1 MTEVRCTMNARG
13 GFIESDA
20 PYLVESPGTGAG
32 VMLTLDSSIQR
43 ACEAVGIEMVD
54 KGCIVVLDA
63 PTGRVR
69 ASVSLPLYDP
79 ENVAA
84 SIARQDTSLV
94 NRALSAYNVGSV
106 FKPLLAAA
114 ALPFG
119 RVYVAAPQSQ
129 CSGMSQKLT
138 IRGTLAVEQADFP
151 VPVEAAWAVGGTPA
165 DCVKAAVKALV
176 PCRPDVV
183 LTGVNQGWNA
193 GLDIAYSGTIGAA
206 LEGVMNGIPAIAFS
220 AREFCDPGAMEVYL
234 PRVLQELLQAL
245 PKPGTLWNVNFPDC
259 AASACKGIL
268 RGRVPAAC
276 SFYDNEYDRAEGA
289 LSIRV
294 SNPGPEQCREG
305 SDIHAILH
313 GYVSIGE
320 VRSPLF

>member
-1 MTEVRCTMNARG
+1 MNILISNDDG
-13 GFIESDA
+13 I
-20 PYLVESPGTGAG
+20 
-32 VMLTLDSSIQR
+32 R
-43 ACEAVGIEMVD
+43 AEG
-54 KGCIVVLDA
+54 
-63 PTGRVR
+63 
-69 ASVSLPLYDP
+69 
-79 ENVAA
+79 
-84 SIARQDTSLV
+84 IAR
-94 NRALSAYNVGSV
+94 
-106 FKPLLAAA
+106 LAAA

-119 RVYVAAPQSQ
+119 RAYV
-129 CSGMSQKLT
+129 
-138 IRGTLAVEQADFP
+138 
-151 VPVEAAWAVGGTPA
+151 
-165 DCVKAAVKALV
+165 
-176 PCRPDVV
+176 
-183 LTGVNQGWNA
+183 
-193 GLDIAYSGTIGAA
+193 AA

>member
-1 MTEVRCTMNARG
+1 MNILISNDDG
-13 GFIESDA
+13 I
-20 PYLVESPGTGAG
+20 
-32 VMLTLDSSIQR
+32 R
-43 ACEAVGIEMVD
+43 AEG
-54 KGCIVVLDA
+54 
-63 PTGRVR
+63 
-69 ASVSLPLYDP
+69 
-79 ENVAA
+79 
-84 SIARQDTSLV
+84 IARM
-94 NRALSAYNVGSV
+94 
-106 FKPLLAAA
+106 AAA

-119 RVYVAAPQSQ
+119 RVYV
-129 CSGMSQKLT
+129 
-138 IRGTLAVEQADFP
+138 
-151 VPVEAAWAVGGTPA
+151 
-165 DCVKAAVKALV
+165 
-176 PCRPDVV
+176 
-183 LTGVNQGWNA
+183 
-193 GLDIAYSGTIGAA
+193 AA

>member
-1 MTEVRCTMNARG
+1 MKILVVNDDS
-13 GFIESDA
+13 IHA
-20 PYLVESPGTGAG
+20 P
-32 VMLTLDSSIQR
+32 
-43 ACEAVGIEMVD
+43 GI
-54 KGCIVVLDA
+54 A
-63 PTGRVR
+63 
-69 ASVSLPLYDP
+69 
-79 ENVAA
+79 
-84 SIARQDTSLV
+84 
-94 NRALSAYNVGSV
+94 
-106 FKPLLAAA
+106 LLAKAA
-114 ALPFG
+114 MELG
-119 RVYVAAPQSQ
+119 EVTVVAPAHQ
-129 CSGMSQKLT
+129 CSAMSQKIT
-138 IRGTLAVEQADFP
+138 IRGDMRVDQVADFP
-151 VPVEAAWAVGGTPA
+151 VPVKAAYMVDGTPA
-165 DCVKAAVKALV
+165 DCVKIAMQYLLEE
-176 PCRPDVV
+176 RPDYVFS
-183 LTGVNQGWNA
+183 GINDGYNA
-193 GLDIAYSGTIGAA
+193 GFDIAYSGTIGAA

-268 RGRVPAAC
+268 HGRVPAAC

>member
-1 MTEVRCTMNARG
+1 MNSLISNDDG
-13 GFIESDA
+13 I
-20 PYLVESPGTGAG
+20 
-32 VMLTLDSSIQR
+32 R
-43 ACEAVGIEMVD
+43 AEG
-54 KGCIVVLDA
+54 
-63 PTGRVR
+63 
-69 ASVSLPLYDP
+69 
-79 ENVAA
+79 
-84 SIARQDTSLV
+84 IAR
-94 NRALSAYNVGSV
+94 
-106 FKPLLAAA
+106 LAAA

-119 RVYVAAPQSQ
+119 RVYV
-129 CSGMSQKLT
+129 
-138 IRGTLAVEQADFP
+138 
-151 VPVEAAWAVGGTPA
+151 
-165 DCVKAAVKALV
+165 
-176 PCRPDVV
+176 
-183 LTGVNQGWNA
+183 
-193 GLDIAYSGTIGAA
+193 AA

>member
-1 MTEVRCTMNARG
+1 MNILISNDDG
-13 GFIESDA
+13 I
-20 PYLVESPGTGAG
+20 
-32 VMLTLDSSIQR
+32 R
-43 ACEAVGIEMVD
+43 AEG
-54 KGCIVVLDA
+54 
-63 PTGRVR
+63 
-69 ASVSLPLYDP
+69 
-79 ENVAA
+79 
-84 SIARQDTSLV
+84 IAR
-94 NRALSAYNVGSV
+94 
-106 FKPLLAAA
+106 LAAA

-268 RGRVPAAC
+268 HGRVPAAC
-276 SFYDNEYDRAEGA
+276 SFYDNE
-289 LSIRV
+289 
-294 SNPGPEQCREG
+294 
-305 SDIHAILH
+305 
-313 GYVSIGE
+313 
-320 VRSPLF
+320 

>member
-1 MTEVRCTMNARG
+1 MNILISNDDG
-13 GFIESDA
+13 I
-20 PYLVESPGTGAG
+20 
-32 VMLTLDSSIQR
+32 R
-43 ACEAVGIEMVD
+43 AEG
-54 KGCIVVLDA
+54 
-63 PTGRVR
+63 
-69 ASVSLPLYDP
+69 
-79 ENVAA
+79 
-84 SIARQDTSLV
+84 IAR
-94 NRALSAYNVGSV
+94 
-106 FKPLLAAA
+106 LAAA

-151 VPVEAAWAVGGTPA
+151 SRWRPHGQSAAPGRLRQGSCQGP
-165 DCVKAAVKALV
+165 
-176 PCRPDVV
+176 RPLQAGRV

>member
-1 MTEVRCTMNARG
+1 MNILISNDDG
-13 GFIESDA
+13 I
-20 PYLVESPGTGAG
+20 
-32 VMLTLDSSIQR
+32 R
-43 ACEAVGIEMVD
+43 AEG
-54 KGCIVVLDA
+54 
-63 PTGRVR
+63 
-69 ASVSLPLYDP
+69 
-79 ENVAA
+79 
-84 SIARQDTSLV
+84 IAR
-94 NRALSAYNVGSV
+94 
-106 FKPLLAAA
+106 LAAA
-114 ALPFG
+114 ALPFD
-119 RVYVAAPQSQ
+119 RVYV
-129 CSGMSQKLT
+129 
-138 IRGTLAVEQADFP
+138 
-151 VPVEAAWAVGGTPA
+151 
-165 DCVKAAVKALV
+165 
-176 PCRPDVV
+176 
-183 LTGVNQGWNA
+183 
-193 GLDIAYSGTIGAA
+193 AA

>member
-1 MTEVRCTMNARG
+1 MEKRTILIANDDG
-13 GFIESDA
+13 I
-20 PYLVESPGTGAG
+20 GAEG
-32 VMLTLDSSIQR
+32 
-43 ACEAVGIEMVD
+43 
-54 KGCIVVLDA
+54 
-63 PTGRVR
+63 
-69 ASVSLPLYDP
+69 
-79 ENVAA
+79 
-84 SIARQDTSLV
+84 IAR
-94 NRALSAYNVGSV
+94 
-106 FKPLLAAA
+106 LAAA

-119 RVYVAAPQSQ
+119 RVYV
-129 CSGMSQKLT
+129 
-138 IRGTLAVEQADFP
+138 
-151 VPVEAAWAVGGTPA
+151 
-165 DCVKAAVKALV
+165 
-176 PCRPDVV
+176 
-183 LTGVNQGWNA
+183 
-193 GLDIAYSGTIGAA
+193 AA